1 MKYTLMH
8 KDIPVILLDIDEI
21 SCSISK
27 IEQVYNEK
35 HLPVGIHI
43 RKGAVDRAELNEWW
57 VDRSIPA
64 SRSGVRNA
72 LEALNL
78 QNTKMLL
85 TKCFGL
91 SLSDQY
97 WIRPFDRED
106 LKWSE
111 INFFENPFSEDIGDV
126 LLGKAVKKGAFNF
139 HSPDNTSDGCL
150 KKRWKIIDG
159 KRCLIKGGSA
169 PLMLQP
175 FNEVI
180 ATVVMEKLNI
190 PHVPYSIMWDDGVPY
205 SVCEDFVNADT
216 ELVSAW
222 RILQSVKKDNS
233 TSVYRHYLN
242 LCEGFGVND
251 IIHAIDQMIV
261 LDYIIANEDRHLNNF
276 GLIRNAET
284 LEWIGAAPIY
294 DSGSSLGYDKLPEQI
309 ITGKNVVCKPF
320 KKKHEE
326 QIRLVSSFGW
336 IDFKALANIEED
348 IKAVFKDAGMYA
360 DENRINAIVTS
371 VKRRISNLEALAQEK
386 SAVIDNVEDDVF
398 ENIAATYVYD
408 ADNDEDLEP

>member
-1 MKYTLMH
+1 MKYVLMH
-8 KDIPVILLDIDEI
+8 KEIPVVALDLDEVLCGIRKIDE
-21 SCSISK
+21 
-27 IEQVYNEK
+27 VYNTE

-43 RKGAVDRAELNEWW
+43 RHGSIDRTELNEWW
-57 VDRSIPA
+57 IDRSIPA
-64 SRSGVRNA
+64 SRSGVRKA

-78 QNTKMLL
+78 SNTRMLL

-97 WIRPFDRED
+97 WIRPVDRED
-106 LKWSE
+106 LHWKD
-111 INFFENPFSEDIGDV
+111 INFFDHAFSEDIGDV

-159 KRCLIKGGSA
+159 KRCLVKAGSA

-180 ATVVMEKLNI
+180 ATVIMEKLNI
-190 PHVPYSIMWDDGVPY
+190 PHVPYRLLWDDEVPY
-205 SVCEDFVNADT
+205 SVCEDFITRDT

-222 RILQSVKKDNS
+222 RVMQATKQDNS

-242 LCEGFGVND
+242 CCEALGIAD
-251 IIHAIDQMIV
+251 ITHAIDQMIV

-276 GLIRNAET
+276 GLVRNAET
-284 LEWIGAAPIY
+284 LEWIGVAPIF
-294 DSGSSLGYDKLPEQI
+294 DSGSSLGYDKLPAQI
-309 ITGKNVVCKPF
+309 LSGKDVDCKPF

-326 QIRLVSSFGW
+326 QLRLVTNYDW
-336 IDFKALANIEED
+336 INFAALENIDED
-348 IKAVFKDAGMYA
+348 IRKVFAEAGMYA
-360 DENRINAIVTS
+360 DENRISAVVSS
-371 VKRRISNLEALAQEK
+371 VKRRISNLQALAIQK
-386 SAVIDNVEDDVF
+386 AAVIDNIEDDVL
-398 ENIAATYVYD
+398 ENIAEDYVNGD
-408 ADNDEDLEP
+408 DEDLEP

>member
-1 MKYTLMH
+1 MKYVLMH
-8 KDIPVILLDIDEI
+8 KEIPVIALDLDEAVCVIHKIDEVFNA
-21 SCSISK
+21 
-27 IEQVYNEK
+27 E

-43 RKGAVDRAELNEWW
+43 RHGVVDRAELNEWW
-57 VDRSIPA
+57 ADRSIPA
-64 SRSGVRNA
+64 SRSGVRKA

-78 QNTKMLL
+78 SNTRMLL

-97 WIRPFDRED
+97 WIRPVDRED
-106 LKWSE
+106 LHWKD
-111 INFFENPFSEDIGDV
+111 INFFDHSFSEDIGDV

-159 KRCLIKGGSA
+159 KRCLVKAGSA

-180 ATVVMEKLNI
+180 ATVIMEKLNI
-190 PHVPYSIMWDDGVPY
+190 PHVPYRLLWDDEVPY
-205 SVCEDFVNADT
+205 SVCEDFINRDT

-222 RILQSVKKDNS
+222 RVMQATKRDNS

-242 LCEGFGVND
+242 CCEALGIAD
-251 IIHAIDQMIV
+251 ITHAIDQMIV

-284 LEWIGAAPIY
+284 LEWIGVAPIF
-294 DSGSSLGYDKLPEQI
+294 DSGSSLGYDKLPAQI
-309 ITGKNVVCKPF
+309 LSGKDVDCKPF

-326 QIRLVSSFGW
+326 QLRLVTDYSW
-336 IDFKALANIEED
+336 INFAALENIDED
-348 IKAVFKDAGMYA
+348 IRKVFAEAGMYA
-360 DENRINAIVTS
+360 DENRIEAVVSS
-371 VKRRISNLEALAQEK
+371 VKRRISNLQALAIQK
-386 SAVIDNVEDDVF
+386 AAVIDNIEDDVL
-398 ENIAATYVYD
+398 ENIAEDYVNGD
-408 ADNDEDLEP
+408 DEDLEP